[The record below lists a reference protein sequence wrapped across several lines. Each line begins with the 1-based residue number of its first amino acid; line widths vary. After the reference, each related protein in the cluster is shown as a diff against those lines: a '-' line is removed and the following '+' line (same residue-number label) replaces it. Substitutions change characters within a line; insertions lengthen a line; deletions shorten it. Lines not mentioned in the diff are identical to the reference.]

1 MKRKIFTA
9 LLSLA
14 AFVGSA
20 YVIPTLRLSPV
31 EGSTITVVPDE
42 MFCFT
47 ICYSNTN
54 ELFVYAND
62 EYGNEMIPISEDNR
76 NIEEER
82 SVMYFDVINGY
93 GIAKRYRVSA
103 YSEDG
108 NFVAKFITYRT
119 ISEP

>member
-1 MKRKIFTA
+1 MKRKFFSA

-14 AFVGSA
+14 ALVGSA

-42 MFCFT
+42 LYCFT
-47 ICYSNTN
+47 ICYSNTS
-54 ELFVYAND
+54 ELFVYTND

-76 NIEEER
+76 NIEDER
-82 SVMYFDVINGY
+82 SVMYFDVIDGY
-93 GIAKRYRVSA
+93 GIEKRYRVTA

-108 NFVAKFITYRT
+108 NFVMKFITYRT